1 MGKRNKR
8 DDDSMD
14 DQYYSDYDSDRD
26 DAVVRDPTA
35 PARMREDDQAKQEPK
50 NDPCYYDDQPPVPTC
65 TSSLAAAA
73 QPRSRDPLFVST
85 NGYLTKPFPGEKNFE
100 EKKKKWDAAVAG
112 HLAKFRDPNSSFSAE
127 KPLEKSRVAGEEKYV
142 CKICRN
148 AFFKDL
154 ASLYQHCDSKSR
166 QGSPGEWLDLHAALA
181 EHIAVDHL
189 GAKVNDQRAVSLL
202 TVAKTQRAQSLAE
215 NAAGTSRAQG
225 FTLTK
230 LNEIQGDEHVGE
242 IAWPPTVVLEH
253 IPRFINE
260 QNKYVSKLGGNND
273 LRTALGIGEAVG
285 KEEDH
290 ISCKLLYNFRGFTG
304 VGAITF
310 PPTYNGYT
318 LAIKFCDDH
327 MKRKY
332 KQRIGYAH
340 SMGYTQGMG
349 HAQMAADV
357 SYTARLLTGPDLH
370 VESSFFLNN
379 RLPMKES
386 PFKSHT
392 RMAHATLYVEHDRL
406 MKKRA
411 AEREKLNEEMQKKY
425 ANNIEVLNQVNSEYA
440 ERVSLV
446 EKEKEK
452 LLQQLKAEADRN
464 QRELEKKMEK
474 VKIEADRRI
483 YEFKEKDHAEKQ
495 RMMALE
501 DKAKSAEEMERQLDE
516 QKASLERK
524 LADKMEDCEQLS
536 FTFNVMFTQNNEF
549 NEKSADFLQLITK
562 TEIEAFLDI
571 NSTLKKGRELPLRQ
585 VGEVQQTTVE
595 KMLTCFKKKHPSLQD
610 FEMAVAE
617 KVQDINTTLRG
628 ANFCPLK
635 VVSTNDEHGNEKN
648 GYAIIYD
655 DPELVSIKEEWDE
668 DIMQDIAEERLRLEK
683 INASGQYAS
692 WQVWDSVIDD
702 KMNPF
707 EVAQKLIGMLL
718 DQKSIIDEQKST
730 IDELMPNQ
738 GSRRRR
744 QR

>member
-50 NDPCYYDDQPPVPTC
+50 HDPCYYDDQPPVPTC

-100 EKKKKWDAAVAG
+100 EKKKMWDAAVAG

-127 KPLEKSRVAGEEKYV
+127 KPVEKSRVAGEEKYV

-225 FTLTK
+225 FALTK

-273 LRTALGIGEAVG
+273 LRTALGIGETVG

-304 VGAITF
+304 VGTITF
-310 PPTYNGYT
+310 PATYNGYT

-332 KQRIGYAH
+332 KQHMGYAQ
-340 SMGYTQGMG
+340 SMG

-370 VESSFFLNN
+370 VNSSFFLNH
-379 RLPMKES
+379 RLPRKES

-406 MKKRA
+406 MKQREV
-411 AEREKLNEEMQKKY
+411 EREKLNDELKTKY
-425 ANNIEVLNQVNSEYA
+425 ADAQELKKLNEQYA
-440 ERVSLV
+440 KTVSRVQM
-446 EKEKEK
+446 EKEK
-452 LLQQLKAEADRN
+452 LEKQMRE
-464 QRELEKKMEK
+464 ELENKLAKLDLEAKNKIDEIMENETSELKKM
-474 VKIEADRRI
+474 
-483 YEFKEKDHAEKQ
+483 
-495 RMMALE
+495 
-501 DKAKSAEEMERQLDE
+501 MERELDE
-516 QKASLERK
+516 QKESFQQEKESFKQK
-524 LADKMEDCEQLS
+524 LADKMDDCEQLS
-536 FTFNVMFTQNNEF
+536 ETFNVMFIKTNEL

-562 TEIEAFLDI
+562 TEIAAFLDI
-571 NSTLKKGRELPLRQ
+571 NSTLKKGRELPLRR
-585 VGEVQQTTVE
+585 VGEVQDTTVQ
-595 KMLTCFKKKHPSLQD
+595 KMMTCFKKKNKSLQD
-610 FEMAVAE
+610 FEVHMAVAG
-617 KVQDINTTLRG
+617 KVQNINTTLRG
-628 ANFCPLK
+628 ANFRPLK
-635 VVSTNDEHGNEKN
+635 VVSTKDERGIEKN

-655 DPELVSIKEEWDE
+655 DPELVRIKEEWDE

-692 WQVWDSVIDD
+692 WEVWDSVMDD
-702 KMNPF
+702 RMNPF
-707 EVAQKLIGMLL
+707 EVAQKLIGILL
-718 DQKSIIDEQKST
+718 DQKST
-730 IDELMPNQ
+730 IDDLMNNQ

>member
-50 NDPCYYDDQPPVPTC
+50 HDPCYYDDQPPVPTC

-127 KPLEKSRVAGEEKYV
+127 KPLEKSRVGGEEKHV

-154 ASLYQHCDSKSR
+154 TSLYQHCLSKST
-166 QGSPGEWLDLHAALA
+166 QGSPGDWLDLHAALA

-189 GAKVNDQRAVSLL
+189 GAKINDQRAVSLL

-215 NAAGTSRAQG
+215 NAAGTSHAQG

-260 QNKYVSKLGGNND
+260 QNKFVSPLGGNND

-332 KQRIGYAH
+332 KQRIGYAQ
-340 SMGYTQGMG
+340 SMGYAQGMG

-370 VESSFFLNN
+370 VDSSFFLTN
-379 RLPMKES
+379 RLPRKES

-501 DKAKSAEEMERQLDE
+501 DKAKSAEQMANTWKEKVAATESEAEMRDE
-516 QKASLERK
+516 LYSSLLAESMEYKQKRGAFRRRIEDAWSMFDELNRTLPWEKWEK
-524 LADKMEDCEQLS
+524 LH
-536 FTFNVMFTQNNEF
+536 
-549 NEKSADFLQLITK
+549 I
-562 TEIEAFLDI
+562 
-571 NSTLKKGRELPLRQ
+571 RR
-585 VGEVQQTTVE
+585 VGEVQHSTAE
-595 KMLTCFKKKHPSLQD
+595 EMLGIMRSRNITMD
-610 FEMAVAE
+610 FESIQMAFFEEVSELNKLMIKAE
-617 KVQDINTTLRG
+617 FR
-628 ANFCPLK
+628 PLK
-635 VVSTNDEHGNEKN
+635 VTTTMERGQEVPVYS
-648 GYAIIYD
+648 IIYD
-655 DPELVSIKEEWDE
+655 DPELVKIKEKWGEE
-668 DIMQDIAEERLRLEK
+668 IMFQFAEERLYLEK
-683 INASGQYAS
+683 VNASGQHA
-692 WQVWDSVIDD
+692 VHVAWDDQKKDQMDD
-702 KMNPF
+702 F
-707 EVAQKLIGMLL
+707 DVAQKLVEIVRVLKAEN
-718 DQKSIIDEQKST
+718 DKNKQKRRKLAGRAST
-730 IDELMPNQ
+730 
-738 GSRRRR
+738 S